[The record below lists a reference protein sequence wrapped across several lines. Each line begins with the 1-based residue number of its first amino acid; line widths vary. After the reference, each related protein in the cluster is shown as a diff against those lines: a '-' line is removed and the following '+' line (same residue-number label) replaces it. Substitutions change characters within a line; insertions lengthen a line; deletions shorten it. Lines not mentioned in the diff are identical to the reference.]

1 MRTDPFGAIP
11 VLKQVGDGDVE
22 EIEMVR
28 KIEMVRETEIV
39 REMRG
44 DGDI

>member
-1 MRTDPFGAIP
+1 
-11 VLKQVGDGDVE
+11 VGDGDVE
-22 EIEMVR
+22 
-28 KIEMVRETEIV
+28 KIEMVKGGKAEIV

>member
-1 MRTDPFGAIP
+1 
-11 VLKQVGDGDVE
+11 VGDGDVGE
-22 EIEMVR
+22 TEMV
-28 KIEMVRETEIV
+28 KEGKTEIV